1 MKADNTKEQFG
12 ASHGRTY
19 VIVWIALLV
28 LTAITVT
35 IAELHLGRFSTM
47 TALVIATAK
56 ASLVLAFFMHLR
68 DEKRVFKV
76 MFFVPVLTLGVIL
89 VLTFIDIWYR

>member
-1 MKADNTKEQFG
+1 M
-12 ASHGRTY
+12 Y
-19 VIVWIALLV
+19 VIVWIALLM

-35 IAELHLGRFSTM
+35 IAELHLGRFSTV

-68 DEKRVFKV
+68 YEKRVFKI

-89 VLTFIDIWYR
+89 LLTFVDVWYR